1 MRSFSIVAIAAVLF
15 SLIACPA
22 FAEGINYRDYEGN
35 VTVDGDNDI
44 VTVNLPAY
52 WFTGLI
58 AMPDGAGLQ
67 PWNGHNFSC
76 TIGADTN
83 KLNIY
88 LAPFG
93 TEIGAYDRN
102 YTGRYLSMDN
112 IPSDAEFYLQFGVT
126 TSSPDSFTISRIQ
139 ERVYSVNDSYASMY
153 SMNTY
158 PGGEPGS
165 FAVSTVFDAV
175 DAQGWFPEYIMYLQS
190 GGTTFAGTTI
200 SFEVYSFRLEV
211 SISSLYRLQ
220 EQSGITNDL
229 LTEVNR
235 QLEEQ
240 GKTMEDILDQQQ
252 QTNDKLD
259 KLPGE
264 IGDEMQGI
272 IDNEKAESESEGN
285 KFVDQILDA
294 LPDPSTDVL
303 AAMKSLTDST
313 AYTGTDAVLP
323 IPAIVLPGIDGLF
336 PETEIWGGAEFD
348 FCEYIGLLPPTL
360 LTLVQSLFT
369 IAIILYCVYELK
381 GIISYCLTL
390 KDSKGG

>member
-1 MRSFSIVAIAAVLF
+1 MKVNIQKLAKRFFPLLTVCVILLSCFVAPV
-15 SLIACPA
+15 S
-22 FAEGINYRDYEGN
+22 AEGINYRDYEGN

-44 VTVNLPAY
+44 VTVNLPTY

-58 AMPDGAGLQ
+58 AMPDGRGLQ

-76 TIGADTN
+76 TIGDDIN

-93 TEIGAYDRN
+93 TEIGAYDRA

-229 LTEVNR
+229 LTEVNK

-240 GKTMEDILDQQQ
+240 GKTMEDILNG
-252 QTNDKLD
+252 TPEMNDKVD
-259 KLPGE
+259 SAVDDMNNAGEKLEELGE
-264 IGDEMQGI
+264 SLSNVEKPNTDNLEVGI
-272 IDNEKAESESEGN
+272 DS
-285 KFVDQILDA
+285 F
-294 LPDPSTDVL
+294 LPETSFL
-303 AAMKSLTDST
+303 
-313 AYTGTDAVLP
+313 AYTAP
-323 IPAIVLPGIDGLF
+323 IRNLWENDSLVGMLIIV
-336 PETEIWGGAEFD
+336 
-348 FCEYIGLLPPTL
+348 
-360 LTLVQSLFT
+360 LTLVLVSWVFFGK
-369 IAIILYCVYELK
+369 K
-381 GIISYCLTL
+381 G
-390 KDSKGG
+390 